1 MGLLQQNGTHIF
13 YKRYTMAIPSYLK
26 KSPTRGSYSFRRRVP
41 PDLQKQWGKL
51 EEKCSLKTKNH
62 AEALRRGA
70 MYNTQFDER
79 VELLRKLSRGAPVSS
94 EQMAAEAREIMVKR
108 GLHPQQLPLGDVEKG
123 FQFLTEQAEWRE
135 AYWANVA
142 TEGLEGEGSP
152 YTHANRI
159 LEGEPAKAII
169 PTLREATESY
179 ISVNAVEKKRTPDK
193 QKKHEQRV
201 WRAID
206 ALGRSSCLITDWSR
220 VRCRGHISG
229 LKAAH
234 PEWQDATLNKAITSI
249 SAVFHHAITE
259 YELTNNNPWKGLRL
273 TISDQDEKRRSFAPD
288 ELSRYVEGLDKLNVE
303 ARLVGLLMVH
313 TGCRTMEAAGLML
326 KDLQLSHDVP
336 HILIR
341 PNSLRSL
348 KNTQSKR
355 KVPLIKNVLNELRD
369 YLNHYEASSPTA
381 PVFPRYGRI
390 GGMDPVSQLLNG
402 VIKKRLKIDDPKLVS
417 YSTRHTMKD
426 KMRMSRGSVTLQEA
440 VLGHGKRTD
449 ASKYGEGELL
459 AYMLEVL
466 EEASLLMSWSD
477 NNDQS
482 GWLSQS

>member
-1 MGLLQQNGTHIF
+1 MGYLHQNGTHIF
-13 YKRYTMAIPSYLK
+13 HKRYTMAIPSYLK

-51 EEKCSLKTKNH
+51 EEKRSLKTKNH

-79 VELLRKLSRGAPVSS
+79 VELLRKLSRGAPVSP
-94 EQMAAEAREIMVKR
+94 EQMAAEAREILVKR
-108 GLHPQQLPLGDVEKG
+108 GLHPQQLPVGDLEEG
-123 FQFLTEQAEWRE
+123 FQFLTEQADFRE

-142 TEGLEGEGSP
+142 TEGLEGEGNP

-159 LEGEPAKAII
+159 LEGAPAKAII

-206 ALGRSSCLITDWSR
+206 ALGRSSSLITDWSR
-220 VRCRGHISG
+220 VRCRGHIAG

-234 PEWQDATLNKAITSI
+234 PEWQDATLNKAITTI

-273 TISDQDEKRRSFAPD
+273 AISDQGEKRRSFTAD
-288 ELSRYVEGLDKLNVE
+288 ELSRYVEGLNRLNAE

-326 KDLQLSHDVP
+326 GDLQLNHDVP

-341 PNSLRSL
+341 PNSIRSL
-348 KNTQSKR
+348 KNAQSKR
-355 KVPLIKNVLNELRD
+355 KVPLIKDVLNELRD
-369 YLNHYEASSPTA
+369 YLDQNEGSGPTA

-426 KMRMSRGSVTLQEA
+426 KMRMSRGSVALQEA

-449 ASKYGEGELL
+449 ANKYGEGELL
-459 AYMLEVL
+459 AYMREVL
-466 EEASLLMSWSD
+466 EEATSLASWGD